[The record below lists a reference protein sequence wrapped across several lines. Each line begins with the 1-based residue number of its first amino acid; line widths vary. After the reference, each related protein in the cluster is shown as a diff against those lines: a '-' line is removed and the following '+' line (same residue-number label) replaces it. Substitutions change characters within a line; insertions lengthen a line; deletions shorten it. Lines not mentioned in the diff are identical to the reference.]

1 MKHTMKHLLRRLMA
15 TFLLLSAFSCVF
27 AQHERI
33 HSTMIG
39 GGSASIYDT
48 YLSPYTYKGGTVHIL
63 RETRRELQHPL
74 IHIDGLTFQTLL
86 DVDASFVKSPA
97 KNVEE
102 YAGGARYSLAWLYR
116 LPFFDKTGDTASS
129 PFDLHVGPAVSGYLG
144 GIYNDRNGN
153 NPGQA
158 KADLM
163 VDITAMGQYRFRL
176 LNRNCNLRYQ
186 VTFPFFGIAFSPNY
200 GQSYYEAFVL
210 EQRDHNV
217 VFANFANMPSMRHLL
232 TFDIPIRP
240 TSRTTLRI
248 GYAGQFMQSTFNN
261 LRYHSYTHS
270 FMIGLTQTL
279 NRL

>member
-1 MKHTMKHLLRRLMA
+1 MIDLPRRLMA
-15 TFLLLSAFSCVF
+15 TLLLLSAFSCVF

-33 HSTMIG
+33 HSTMFG
-39 GGSASIYDT
+39 GGASSIYDT
-48 YLSPYTYKGGTVHIL
+48 YLSPYTYTGGTVHLL

-74 IHIDGLTFQTLL
+74 LHIDGLTFQTML

-97 KNVEE
+97 RNVDEV
-102 YAGGARYSLAWLYR
+102 AGGARYSLAWLYR
-116 LPFFDKTGDTASS
+116 LPLFAPSDPAASS
-129 PFDLHVGPAVSGYLG
+129 PFDLHVGPAVTGYLG

-153 NPGQA
+153 NPAQA

-163 VDITAMGQYRFRL
+163 VDLTAMCQYRFRML
-176 LNRNCNLRYQ
+176 RRGCNVRYQ
-186 VTFPFFGIAFSPNY
+186 VSIPLFGLAFSPQY

-210 EQRDHNV
+210 DNRDHNV
-217 VFANFANMPSMRHLL
+217 LFAHIGNMPSMRHLVTL
-232 TFDIPIRP
+232 DIPIRRA
-240 TSRTTLRI
+240 SRTTLRI